1 MSCAT
6 NLASELERFSEHLGV
21 VEVAGLDEHG
31 LRVATSGIRNL
42 ERAAASLKLRI
53 GQRANQLAAAG
64 AGADAG
70 AVLLGVG
77 DVSAGTARKE
87 AARADVVDTMPSLGS
102 ALADGLVGAEH
113 LDAIARTAR
122 SLDEPTRQAL
132 AGLQDGL
139 VEAAGRM
146 PVDTFNRHLRR
157 EVDRIRHDHGLS
169 RALQQRARSELK
181 YWIDKDGMGQ
191 LHATLDPE
199 RYAVAVEA
207 IDRQMTAVAN
217 AADGPVTKGPHLA
230 VEALMDLI
238 SHGNGRH
245 GRAHVTLVVDA
256 ETALHGPHEHSV
268 RQTVDG
274 AELPP
279 ETIDRF
285 CCDAVIRKVVI
296 DKRGVPIDVG
306 RSARTA
312 TDGQWAAL
320 KAIHSTC
327 GWKDCDRP
335 VSWCQAHHIK
345 EWDPHPGKTGGLTDL
360 ENLVPLC
367 NRHHH
372 AVHEGKWSIKLLPD
386 RTLQIRKPDNQHW
399 ANAKPDRL
407 RESTRAWQANVASW
421 AISPAGSVQLHTAR
435 ADAVGDK

>member
-6 NLASELERFSEHLGV
+6 ITLQKISHQLCSV
-21 VEVAGLDEHG
+21 DVSCLDEAA
-31 LRVATSGIRNL
+31 LRSATAEARGA
-42 ERAAASLKLRI
+42 ERALAAVKLRI

-64 AGADAG
+64 TGADAG

-87 AARADVVDTMPSLGS
+87 AARAGVAEAMPSLGS
-102 ALADGLVGAEH
+102 ALADGRVDAEH

-122 SLDEPTRQAL
+122 SLDEPTRDAL
-132 AGLQDGL
+132 AGLQNDL
-139 VEAAGRM
+139 VEAAARM

-157 EVDRIRHDHGLS
+157 EVDRIRDDHGLS

-181 YWIDKDGMGQ
+181 YWTDKDGMGQ
-191 LHATLDPE
+191 IHASLDPE
-199 RYAVAVEA
+199 RYAVFTGA
-207 IDRQMTAVAN
+207 IEREVSALAN
-217 AADGPVTKGPHLA
+217 KASDNGTPVKKNSALA
-230 VEALMDLI
+230 LEALLELV
-238 SHGNGRH
+238 SHGNGRQ

-256 ETALHGPHEHSV
+256 ETALHGPHKHSV
-268 RQTVDG
+268 RETTDG

-320 KAIHSTC
+320 KAIYSSC

-345 EWDPHPGKTGGLTDL
+345 EWDPGGLTDL

-367 NRHHH
+367 NQHHH

-386 RTLQIRKPDNQHW
+386 RTLRIRRPDNQHW
-399 ANAKPDRL
+399 ANTKPDRL
-407 RESTRAWQANVASW
+407 HDWPETHPTE
-421 AISPAGSVQLHTAR
+421 PAKYRT
-435 ADAVGDK
+435 AVG